1 MFSVERRVFLVLRRD
16 LPRFVVPFRALVI
29 REFAAG
35 YNFGYFSTPNPF
47 LELRIPVIVDWDDGY
62 L

>member
-47 LELRIPVIVDWDDGY
+47 LELRIPVIVD
-62 L
+62 